1 MVELL
6 LLGHHERAGL
16 RYGDAQVNLCVMLA
30 AKWWREKRDGR
41 QKMRGL
47 CKKARPTMRDGLYIR
62 LCRRIAAAAYLPQK
76 DRK

>member
-30 AKWWREKRDGR
+30 AK
-41 QKMRGL
+41 
-47 CKKARPTMRDGLYIR
+47 
-62 LCRRIAAAAYLPQK
+62 
-76 DRK
+76 

>member
-30 AKWWREKRDGR
+30 ANLWRAGGEVELVNAVAVGDCRVVHTN
-41 QKMRGL
+41 
-47 CKKARPTMRDGLYIR
+47 ARKPIPRSAG
-62 LCRRIAAAAYLPQK
+62 
-76 DRK
+76 